1 MRSSTASRV
10 RAVRWRTN
18 STPSLTKLALDLPSR
33 RARRSSYRSCSSVNR
48 MWTRVNGHALL
59 YIRKFEGGSE
69 SRPPVARFSPT
80 VGHGDDLDFV
90 LAHSVHQGEG
100 KSRED
105 ISTSA
110 ASMAWPCARIV
121 GNGVDRNS
129 SRKPCAAEA
138 SRAAYQSY
146 ADSASCAAA
155 GWNLTAAGAIQRRY
169 NRALSSSQ
177 GIVSTA
183 PESSSTIRRSI
194 STRHASSAPSS
205 DSASKVS
212 IKRRIRVARSS
223 GSSRIASSNSARADL
238 AMTRSYHFNGG
249 ARCPAN
255 TCSMAATN
263 STGRRCRVAA
273 SLPDAGEDDRELEVA
288 AVVRQQHEMVPALI
302 LRLAAETSD

>member
-59 YIRKFEGGSE
+59 CIRKFEGGSE

-121 GNGVDRNS
+121 GNGVDGVPELLA
-129 SRKPCAAEA
+129 K
-138 SRAAYQSY
+138 
-146 ADSASCAAA
+146 
-155 GWNLTAAGAIQRRY
+155 TVRRGSVTSGVPVICGF
-169 NRALSSSQ
+169 RLLRC
-177 GIVSTA
+177 GRVE
-183 PESSSTIRRSI
+183 PDGGRS
-194 STRHASSAPSS
+194 HSAPVQPR
-205 DSASKVS
+205 SKFFPGN
-212 IKRRIRVARSS
+212 RLD
-223 GSSRIASSNSARADL
+223 RA
-238 AMTRSYHFNGG
+238 
-249 ARCPAN
+249 
-255 TCSMAATN
+255 
-263 STGRRCRVAA
+263 
-273 SLPDAGEDDRELEVA
+273 
-288 AVVRQQHEMVPALI
+288 
-302 LRLAAETSD
+302 